1 MVILRGAEPIFFRS
15 PGAEGEGTL
24 ADLVHQTAMYYEDR
38 LQGGGFE
45 RVMLAGH
52 AADEVRRTLE
62 ERLATAVEAVDPL
75 ASAALTDRITA
86 TPELVDTLTPLVG
99 LLMRRRAKAVA

>member
-1 MVILRGAEPIFFRS
+1 VVILRGAHPIFFRS

-24 ADLVHQTAMYYEDR
+24 VDLVHQTAMYYEDR
-38 LQGGGFE
+38 LEGSGFE

-62 ERLATAVEAVDPL
+62 ERLATTVEAVDPL
-75 ASAALTDRITA
+75 GSAALTDRITA

-99 LLMRRRAKAVA
+99 LLMRGRAKAVA